1 MKDDIGIY
9 VRVDTPYLIKQ
20 VFDNPGT
27 SQLKIPFNTVLKFL
41 AAVAERAIELDDPK
55 LNMLMIKLNLYEFDQ
70 KDGSK
75 LIDEC
80 LKRIKE
86 EENEQKSKK
95 K

>member
-1 MKDDIGIY
+1 MKDNLGVY

-20 VFDNPGT
+20 VFDNPGS
-27 SQLKIPFNTVLKFL
+27 SQLRIPFNTVLRLL

-80 LKRIKE
+80 LKRMKE
-86 EENEQKSKK
+86 EENEL
-95 K
+95 

>member
-1 MKDDIGIY
+1 MKDDIGVY

-27 SQLKIPFNTVLKFL
+27 SQLKIPFNTVLKLL

-55 LNMLMIKLNLYEFDQ
+55 LNMLMIKLNLYEFDP

-80 LKRIKE
+80 LKRMKE
-86 EENEQKSKK
+86 KKNEGEKE
-95 K
+95 

>member
-1 MKDDIGIY
+1 MKDNLGVY

-20 VFDNPGT
+20 VFDNPGS
-27 SQLKIPFNTVLKFL
+27 SQLRIPFNTVLRLL

-55 LNMLMIKLNLYEFDQ
+55 LNMLMIKLNLYEYDP

-80 LKRIKE
+80 LKRIE
-86 EENEQKSKK
+86 EDNEQKN
-95 K
+95 